1 MKIRILFFG
10 FACALSLYG
19 QRKFNWQNY
28 CFQNPTAPFCMGHED
43 AIRHVPQG
51 KTAEPQTGVK
61 SPLSSTAGAP
71 EPDPMIVGGIDWRF
85 ADPSADALA
94 ALDGGKLPAS
104 PLARSLIVQLGINRG
119 LPEAEARKMFE
130 ALCGAGHVALSVR
143 GEQSV
148 LMFTGRAPDSVL
160 PAPEAGWEA
169 VPVIGSAM
177 LIGPAEA
184 VDRAVQRILTQDQP
198 GELALMA
205 AQRQTDSEFWAA
217 GSAKLAGPEA
227 AVAGVRRYWLVA
239 SMGDR
244 LASDTAFEFDA
255 APDANALRTWLKA
268 PGEATIE
275 GNVVHVKMSAD
286 AEEARQA
293 SGQIAASPLGQR
305 LSALVQ
311 AARGLPMRGA
321 TVHTKPVIY
330 GLDGGAREVH

>member
-1 MKIRILFFG
+1 MKIRILCFG
-10 FACALSLYG
+10 FACAVGLYG
-19 QRKFNWQNY
+19 QQRMNWQNA

-51 KTAEPQTGVK
+51 NMAPPQTDVR
-61 SPLSSTAGAP
+61 SALPSTPGTTALAP
-71 EPDPMIVGGIDWRF
+71 ALVGGIDWRF

-94 ALDGGKLPAS
+94 SLDGGKLSAS
-104 PLARSLIVQLGINRG
+104 PLARSLIVQLGIHQG
-119 LPEAEARKMFE
+119 LPEADARKMFE
-130 ALCGAGHVALSVR
+130 ALAGAGQVALSIR
-143 GEQSV
+143 GDQIV
-148 LMFTGRAPDSVL
+148 LMFTGHAADSVL
-160 PAPEAGWEA
+160 PALEAGWKA
-169 VPVIGSAM
+169 VPVTGNAM
-177 LIGPAEA
+177 LIGHGDA
-184 VDRAVQRILTQDQP
+184 VDQAVQRILTQDEP

-227 AVAGVRRYWLVA
+227 AAAGVRRYWLVA

-275 GNVVHVKMSAD
+275 GNVIHVRMSAD

-293 SGQIAASPLGQR
+293 FSQIAGSPLGR
-305 LSALVQ
+305 SLGALVQ
-311 AARGLPMRGA
+311 AARHLPARGA
-321 TVHTKPVIY
+321 IVHTKPVIY